1 MPIYEYYCN
10 GCQREFTVLLM
21 NWKETR
27 KVICKFCNS
36 NDLKKL
42 YSAFSVH
49 QTEES
54 RLSGVDTSK
63 TPDDHFYRDSR
74 NIGLRAKKRLRELGV
89 DMGSKIDEIVERGR
103 SGKILDDYQK

>member
-1 MPIYEYYCN
+1 
-10 GCQREFTVLLM
+10 M
-21 NWKETR
+21 NLKELR
-27 KVICKFCNS
+27 KVTCKFCHS
-36 NDLKKL
+36 TDLKRL

-54 RLSGVDTSK
+54 RLASLDTSK
-63 TPDDHFYRDSR
+63 TPGEDFYRDSR